1 MASRRMERVEELL
14 RRELAD
20 MLLRGELRD
29 PRLKPAMA
37 ISITGARVT
46 ADLSVARVFVD
57 VLTDEADIDRV
68 LAGLNAGRS
77 ALRAKLGQRVKLR
90 RTPELRFER
99 DDSVIH
105 GARIEAVLAELA
117 DERREPQGT
126 PDEGGAGD
134 EAAED
139 ETREDAGDESAEGSS

>member
-57 VLTDEADIDRV
+57 VLTDEADIERV

-117 DERREPQGT
+117 DERREPRAEPNADDADDGADRSDT
-126 PDEGGAGD
+126 PDE
-134 EAAED
+134 
-139 ETREDAGDESAEGSS
+139 SPEGSS